1 MANPQKS
8 DLHVNRP
15 LSNVSVAY
23 MQDQNDFIADK
34 VFPNVPVEKS
44 SDRYFVITKDAWFRD
59 EAKERGLSE
68 ESAGG
73 GYEVDN
79 TPTYLC
85 RTYSFHKDIDD
96 KIRPDADAAVMNQ
109 DRLATEFVTRKGLL
123 RREKVFVQNFFTTGK
138 WGLDRTGVNSGAT
151 GSQFNRWDQ
160 AGSTPIADVENERI
174 RIAEQT
180 GYKPN
185 KLVLSPYVL
194 KALKSNADI
203 LSRIQYGGNNGAPAQ
218 VTKQILA
225 QLFEV
230 DEVLVPFATENT
242 ATQGQTAS
250 MGFAF
255 GKHALLIYA
264 APTPS
269 LETPSG
275 GYTISWNGLLGS
287 SALGGRMRKFRMESI
302 TSDRIEIDLSFDM
315 KLVAA
320 DVATFFNTA
329 VN

>member
-15 LSNVSVAY
+15 LSNMSVAY
-23 MQDQNDFIADK
+23 MQSTDDFIADK

-79 TPTYLC
+79 TPTYLA

-96 KIRPDADAAVMNQ
+96 KIRPDADQAVMNQ
-109 DRLATEFVTRKGLL
+109 DRIATEFVTRKALL
-123 RREKVFVQNFFTTGK
+123 RREKVFVSNFFATSK
-138 WGLDRTGVNSGAT
+138 WGLDLTGVSGAP
-151 GSQFNRWDQ
+151 GGGQFKQWDQ
-160 AGSTPIADVENERI
+160 AGSTPIADVGKQRI
-174 RIAEQT
+174 RIAEAT
-180 GYKPN
+180 GFKPN

-194 KALKSNADI
+194 EALKSNADI
-203 LSRIQYGGNNGAPAQ
+203 LSRIQYTASSAPAR
-218 VTKQILA
+218 VTKEMIA
-225 QLFEV
+225 ALFEV
-230 DEVLVPFATENT
+230 DEILVPFATENT

-250 MGFAF
+250 MSFAF
-255 GKHALLIYA
+255 GKHALLVYA

-275 GYTISWNGLLGS
+275 GYTISWTGLLGS
-287 SALGGRMRKFRMESI
+287 SALGGRIRKFRMENI
-302 TSDRIEIDLSFDM
+302 TSDRIEIDMSFDM

-320 DVATFFNTA
+320 DVGMFFSGA
-329 VN
+329 VA

>member
-15 LSNVSVAY
+15 LSNMSVAY
-23 MQDQNDFIADK
+23 MQDQADFVADK

-44 SDRYFVITKDAWFRD
+44 SDRYFVMPKDAWFRD
-59 EAKERGLSE
+59 EMKERGLSE

-85 RTYSFHKDIDD
+85 RTYSYHKDIDD

-109 DRLATEFVTRKGLL
+109 DRTATEFVTRKALL
-123 RREKVFVQNFFTTGK
+123 RREKVFVTNFFTTSK

-180 GYKPN
+180 GYRPN
-185 KLVLSPYVL
+185 KLVIGPYVF
-194 KALKSNADI
+194 KALKSHAEI
-203 LSRIQYGGNNGAPAQ
+203 LDRIKYTQRGQ
-218 VTKQILA
+218 VTKEILA
-225 QLFEV
+225 ALFEV
-230 DEVLVPFATENT
+230 DEILIPFATENT

-250 MGFAF
+250 MSFAF
-255 GKHALLIYA
+255 GKHALLVYA
-264 APTPS
+264 APSPS

-275 GYTISWNGLLGS
+275 GYTISWTGLLGS
-287 SALGGRMRKFRMESI
+287 SALGGRIRKFRMENI
-302 TSDRIEIDLSFDM
+302 TSDRIEIDMSFDM

-320 DVATFFNTA
+320 DVGTFFNGA
-329 VN
+329 VV